1 MELGRRMYG
10 LFKTKLQV
18 AAALLSVAAV
28 ALFAMPWSSAEA
40 TSVHATPQTLT
51 AAFDENFTTL
61 DPAVGYDFTSW
72 TGEHAIF
79 DGLLGYRNAPGVKG
93 TQLIPD
99 IASAMPTISKNGRY
113 YTFHLRHNVHFAPP
127 VKRLVM
133 ASDFKY
139 SIERALSPQ
148 TAGSMFE
155 SPFWSSLAGTASF
168 WHRKAAHVSGIKVLG
183 NYTIQFHLTA
193 PDVPFLN
200 VLAMPFADVVPH
212 EWVKKVGNKGFAKD
226 PVGTGPYRLKYW
238 RQNENMLL
246 VKNPTYFHKG
256 LPHIPR
262 VHIDFGVNGD
272 LQVERAEKG
281 QLDLPGDFV
290 SNSDY
295 LKILSSS
302 YKGQLVT
309 APDVAIRYLAMNMKM
324 KPFKG
329 KLALRQAINMAVNK
343 PYVMRL
349 LNQRGTVMNGI
360 LPPTMPGANKRFTYY
375 KYNLA
380 EAKKLLKKA
389 GYRPGQLTIPLM
401 YDDSNSDY
409 TTVVTAV
416 QADLKSIGIN
426 VTPRPVSDDTYYA
439 LIYTPGKSAFTLGV
453 WGEDY
458 PDPSDFF
465 DPILSCNASSN
476 AAFYCN
482 HKVDALGN
490 QARADRNPTTRYAIY
505 RKMERMVMAQ
515 APWAPIYD
523 DEEVDFKSASVKGF
537 FIHPVWPFT
546 YDQYR
551 LK

>member
-1 MELGRRMYG
+1 MFATALRP
-10 LFKTKLQV
+10 KK
-18 AAALLSVAAV
+18 ALLLALALTL
-28 ALFAMPWSSAEA
+28 ALFAVPLTSTQA
-40 TSVHATPQTLT
+40 TSSHTKPQTLT

-61 DPAVGYDFTSW
+61 DPAIGYDFTSW

-79 DGLLGYRNAPGVKG
+79 DALLGYRNAPGVKG

-99 IASAMPTISKNGRY
+99 IAKTMPTISKNGKY
-113 YTFHLRHNVHFAPP
+113 YTFHLRHDVHFAPP
-127 VKRLVM
+127 VNRLVT
-133 ASDFKY
+133 AADFKY
-139 SIERALSPQ
+139 SIERALSPRLP
-148 TAGSMFE
+148 GSEMVE
-155 SPFWSSLAGTASF
+155 SPFWSALSGTGAF
-168 WHRKAAHVSGIKVLG
+168 WHKKSPHISGIKVLG
-183 NYTIQFHLTA
+183 KFTIQFHLLS

-200 VLAMPFADVVPH
+200 VIAMPFADVVPH
-212 EWVKKVGNKGFAKD
+212 EWVSKVGNAKFASD
-226 PVGTGPYRLKYW
+226 PVGTGPYMLKYW
-238 RQNENMLL
+238 HKDENMLL
-246 VKNPTYFHKG
+246 VKNPRYFHKG
-256 LPHIPR
+256 LPHIAR
-262 VHIDFGVNGD
+262 VHIDLNVNPD

-295 LKILSSS
+295 LKVLGSS
-302 YKGQLVT
+302 YKDQLVR
-309 APDVAIRYLAMNMKM
+309 APDVAVRYLAMNMRM

-329 KLALRQAINMAVNK
+329 NLPLRQAINLAINK
-343 PYVMRL
+343 PFIMRL
-349 LNQRGTVMNGI
+349 LNQRGVAMNGI
-360 LPPTMPGANKRFTYY
+360 LPPTMPGANKHFTYY
-375 KYNLA
+375 KYNLGK
-380 EAKKLLKKA
+380 AKSLLKKA
-389 GYRPGQLTIPLM
+389 GYKPGRLTIPLM
-401 YDDSNSDY
+401 YDNSNSDY

-416 QADLKSIGIN
+416 QSDLKAIGIN
-426 VTPRPVSDDTYYA
+426 VTPRPVSDNTYYD
-439 LIYTPGKSAFTLGV
+439 LIYTPGKSPFTLGV

-490 QARADRNPTTRYAIY
+490 RARADRNRKTRYAIY

-523 DEEVDFKSASVKGF
+523 DEEVDFKSSSVKGF

-551 LK
+551 LP